1 MDCRDFLVSS
11 EETRDHPSTIK
22 KRFFSVFVVMLV
34 APFFVFL
41 FSSKNLFEQFTI
53 WEVMGL
59 RLDGILGGEWIRR
72 MVDGDLKDSLPF
84 QR

>member
-1 MDCRDFLVSS
+1 MVSRDFLFSS

-59 RLDGILGGEWIRR
+59 RLDGILGGESVCR
-72 MVDGDLKDSLPF
+72 MFDGDLNDSLFF
-84 QR
+84 QQ